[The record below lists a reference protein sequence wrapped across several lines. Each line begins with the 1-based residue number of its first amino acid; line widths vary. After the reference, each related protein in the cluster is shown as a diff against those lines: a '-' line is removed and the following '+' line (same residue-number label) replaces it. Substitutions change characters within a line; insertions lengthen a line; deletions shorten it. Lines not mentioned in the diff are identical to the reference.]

1 MKKNY
6 AMPHTKVVAIE
17 CVTMQVTSPNGV
29 NSDKGIGY
37 AGVDTEGTVEPGA
50 RRRRD
55 VWADEEEE
63 AY

>member
-6 AMPHTKVVAIE
+6 AMPQTEVVAIE
-17 CVTMQVTSPNGV
+17 CVTMQVTSPGV
-29 NSDKGIGY
+29 NSKNGIGY

-55 VWADEEEE
+55 VWGDNEEEE
-63 AY
+63 Y